1 MPIVILE
8 QMFYNLNTLMQEGI
22 RMQEQILEII
32 ELMKELPE
40 CELIA
45 YLSRLRALS
54 SRPSHEQALP
64 VEAGEASATHP
75 FPTL

>member
-1 MPIVILE
+1 MPIVIFE
-8 QMFYNLNTLMQEGI
+8 QMFYNFNTLMQEGLI
-22 RMQEQILEII
+22 MQEQILEII
-32 ELMKELPE
+32 NLMKELPE
-40 CELIA
+40 RELIS

>member
-1 MPIVILE
+1 MSIAILE

-54 SRPSHEQALP
+54 SMPSPEQALP